1 MHDGSGSGLERS
13 CTSDSQDLTPG
24 GWIRNGAPGRIERI
38 EAYFSGHAYD
48 PHRHDTYAVGFT
60 LNGVQRFDYRGQTT
74 TSLTGDTIVIH
85 PDELH
90 DGRAGDTNGFR
101 YRMAYVEPALLRA
114 AMPDPTAPLPFATD
128 AVMADPRLMRALCL
142 ALDDLD
148 MPMEDLQEQQLLTDL
163 ADALTGRDPS
173 QPVRRRTKP
182 CLRSVERARALLDEM
197 AGKTVH
203 SEALE
208 GETGLDRF
216 TLSRQFR
223 AVFGTSPYRYLTMRR
238 LDQARRAIR
247 RGASLAEAACE
258 AGFADQSHMTR
269 QFRKAYGLSPGLWRT
284 LQSRGRKI
292 CETQS

>member
-1 MHDGSGSGLERS
+1 MHRVSGSGLERS
-13 CTSDSQDLTPG
+13 CTSDREGLPPG

-60 LNGVQRFDYRGQTT
+60 LNGVQRFDYRGQPA

-90 DGRAGDTNGFR
+90 DGRAGDTSGFR
-101 YRMAYVEPALLRA
+101 YRMAYIEPALLRA
-114 AMPDPTAPLPFATD
+114 AMADPTAPLPFATD
-128 AVMADPRLMRALCL
+128 AVMADPWLMRALCL

-148 MPMEDLQEQQLLTDL
+148 TTMEDLQEHQFLADL
-163 ADALTGRDPS
+163 ADALAGRDPS
-173 QPVRRRTKP
+173 QPVQRRAKP

-197 AGKTVH
+197 AGETVH

-216 TLSRQFR
+216 TLSRHFR

-238 LDQARRAIR
+238 LDHVRRAIR
-247 RGASLAEAACE
+247 RGTSLAEAAGE

-269 QFRKAYGLSPGLWRT
+269 QFRKAYGLSPGAWRT
-284 LQSRGRKI
+284 LQSRGQTTGENK
-292 CETQS
+292 S